1 MTYLRLPANLRER
14 RGGNQDAQV
23 LVRALLRALLRALR
37 GCLVAI
43 GIAVAVLANRPVA
56 PGRWPLGLILLL
68 VLPSGERMLWACAA

>member
-23 LVRALLRALLRALR
+23 LVRALLRALG

-56 PGRWPLGLILLL
+56 PGRWSLGLILLL